1 MSAER
6 RAHKDSCSCQACVY
20 QRAKLRLPVAQ
31 VRRVQDEPSYRP
43 GLYLAL
49 DEIAELVATYAPDD
63 WSGSCEDARRAIGR
77 TMACGHWH
85 AREIVLCPDCGETW
99 DFGE

>member
-1 MSAER
+1 MSTER

-31 VRRVQDEPSYRP
+31 VRRVEPSYRP
-43 GLYLAL
+43 GLYLAM
-49 DEIAELVATYAPDD
+49 DEIAETVATYAPDD
-63 WSGSCEDARRAIGR
+63 WSGSCEDARRALVR
-77 TMACGHWH
+77 AMAEGCEHWH
-85 AREIVLCPDCGETW
+85 AREVCVCPDCGETW